1 MSFLNSPVKV
11 KRLVLAGAVT
21 ATTIAGTL
29 YGAGLKTEQQ
39 RAKHVQ
45 KTREVTLD
53 EQIAALRS
61 MRQNLV
67 AKKELVEKQILEL
80 DARVEERK
88 QKGIDNKKA

>member
-11 KRLVLAGAVT
+11 KRLILAGAVT

-29 YGAGLKTEQQ
+29 YGAGLKTERQHAQ
-39 RAKHVQ
+39 RVQ

-53 EQIAALRS
+53 EQIASLQS
-61 MRQNLV
+61 MRNSLV
-67 AKKELVEKQILEL
+67 VKKELVEKQIQEL
-80 DARVEERK
+80 DAKVEERK